1 MSKKIFETLFV
12 IMAML
17 TIILKKSSC
26 FEILV
31 VGILFAILITL
42 DKMVEKKIEKK
53 K

>member
-17 TIILKKSSC
+17 TLILEKSSC

-31 VGILFAILITL
+31 VGILFTILITL